1 MGSANGAKRDLSV
14 GIVGA
19 GFGGVGI
26 AIKLREAGFDRFEIF
41 ERGDSVGGVWRANT
55 YPGAACDVPSHLYS
69 YSFAPGHH
77 WSRRYAPQAEIL
89 AYLEEVSRDYGI
101 APHLRFGAEVTG
113 AEFDDGS
120 GRWTVRTDDGAEHG
134 FDVLVTACGQ
144 LTRPAIP
151 PTRGDRE
158 LRGPVLPLGRVG
170 PRRGSQRPPRGGDR
184 DGRERDPAGP
194 RDREGRRADHH
205 LPAVRP
211 LDPPPDRPGLSR
223 LGAGPV
229 PALPGS
235 RRGGPDGQLRVLR
248 AARPRAHGAP
258 VAAVGGRG
266 PWRTSN
272 AARRCAGA
280 PT

>member
-101 APHLRFGAEVTG
+101 APHLRLGTEVTG
-113 AEFDDGS
+113 AEFDAGS

-151 PTRGDRE
+151 PLEGIESFAGPSFHSAEWDHDVDLDR
-158 LRGPVLPLGRVG
+158 PH
-170 PRRGSQRPPRGGDR
+170 RGGDR

-194 RDREGRRADHH
+194 RDRRRS
-205 LPAVRP
+205 PSGP
-211 LDPPPDRPGLSR
+211 PSTSGPPPGSSAGPTGAIPTGSGPCSGASRLASRRPGWSTSR
-223 LGAGPV
+223 SSSCSPT
-229 PALPGS
+229 GS
-235 RRGGPDGQLRVLR
+235 RG
-248 AARPRAHGAP
+248 
-258 VAAVGGRG
+258 GGRCCRRSG
-266 PWRTSN
+266 PCRISN
-272 AARRCAGA
+272 AARRCAAA